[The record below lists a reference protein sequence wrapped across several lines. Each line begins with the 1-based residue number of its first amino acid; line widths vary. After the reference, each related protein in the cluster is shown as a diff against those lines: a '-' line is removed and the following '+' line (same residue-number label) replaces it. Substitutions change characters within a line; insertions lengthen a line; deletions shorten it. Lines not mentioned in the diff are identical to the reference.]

1 MWNILH
7 LPDERERCESGGRG
21 RENVEN
27 RDMWYEDFKRK
38 RRLEEQECKVE
49 LSEKR
54 NDVKRDIIG
63 FRVSLKGLCRDAVQL
78 SLGKGVV

>member
-1 MWNILH
+1 MWNILN
-7 LPDERERCESGGRG
+7 LSDERERCESGGR
-21 RENVEN
+21 ECVEN

-63 FRVSLKGLCRDAVQL
+63 FRASLKGLCRDAVQL